1 MGLSGGAIAG
11 IVLGSI
17 FGPIVLIF
25 LIMVVMRLYIRKI
38 TAGSDNP
45 KQISGKTVVITGK
58 WYTTA
63 RHNQ

>member
-11 IVLGSI
+11 IVLGVI
-17 FGPIVLIF
+17 FCPIVLIF
-25 LIMVVMRLYIRKI
+25 LIMVVMRLYIRRI

-58 WYTTA
+58 LPTPEL
-63 RHNQ
+63 